1 MVFKR
6 RKSLSIGK
14 KIREGLFPEKGWSRA
29 AEYMMARIKRL
40 PDSPKSI
47 SFGVA
52 IGVFVSFSPFFGV
65 HILLAFL
72 IARSLRVNILAA
84 IIGTFMGNPVSF
96 PIIAALNFSV
106 GGLFIDIS
114 EKGVSEKSFLEQLVD
129 ISYAFSHN
137 ISMIIQ
143 GQKTDFSATL
153 EFFYGI
159 FLPYLVGGIVLG
171 LAAGIFSYV
180 ITLPMIVTY
189 RARKMRR
196 KLKKTDKF

>member
-6 RKSLSIGK
+6 RKRLPITR

-40 PDSPKSI
+40 PDSPKNI

-65 HILLAFL
+65 HVLLAFL

-84 IIGTFMGNPVSF
+84 VLGTFMGNPITF
-96 PIIAALNFSV
+96 PIIAALNFGV
-106 GGLFIDIS
+106 GELFINVNT
-114 EKGVSEKSFLEQLVD
+114 EEVSSKSFLQQLVD
-129 ISYAFSHN
+129 VSYAFSGN
-137 ISMIIQ
+137 VGMIMR
-143 GQKTDFSATL
+143 GKSTDFSTVL

-159 FLPYLVGGIVLG
+159 FLPYLVGGLILG
-171 LAAGIFSYV
+171 VAVGALSYF
-180 ITLPMIVTY
+180 IMLPMIVTY
-189 RARKMRR
+189 KARKARK
-196 KLKKTDKF
+196 KLKRNK

>member
-6 RKSLSIGK
+6 RKRLPITR

-40 PDSPKSI
+40 PDSPKNI

-65 HILLAFL
+65 HVLLAFL

-84 IIGTFMGNPVSF
+84 VLGTFMGNPITF
-96 PIIAALNFSV
+96 PIIAALNFGV
-106 GGLFIDIS
+106 GELFINVNT
-114 EKGVSEKSFLEQLVD
+114 EEVSSKSFLQQLVD
-129 ISYAFSHN
+129 VSYAFSGN
-137 ISMIIQ
+137 VGMMMRGKS
-143 GQKTDFSATL
+143 TDFSTVL

-159 FLPYLVGGIVLG
+159 FLPYLVGGLILG
-171 LAAGIFSYV
+171 VAVGALSYF
-180 ITLPMIVTY
+180 IMLPMIVTY
-189 RARKMRR
+189 KARKARK
-196 KLKKTDKF
+196 KLKRNK

>member
-6 RKSLSIGK
+6 RKRLPIAR

-40 PDSPKSI
+40 PDSPKNI

-65 HILLAFL
+65 HVLMAFL

-84 IIGTFMGNPVSF
+84 VLGTFMGNPITF
-96 PIIAALNFSV
+96 PIIAALNF
-106 GGLFIDIS
+106 GIGDLFIN
-114 EKGVSEKSFLEQLVD
+114 VSTEEVSSKSFLQQLVD
-129 ISYAFSHN
+129 VSYA
-137 ISMIIQ
+137 ISGNVGMMMR
-143 GQKTDFSATL
+143 GKSTDFSTVL

-159 FLPYLVGGIVLG
+159 FLPYLVGGLILG
-171 LAAGIFSYV
+171 VAVGVMSYF
-180 ITLPMIVTY
+180 IMLPMIVTY
-189 RARKMRR
+189 KARKARK
-196 KLKKTDKF
+196 KLKRNK

>member
-6 RKSLSIGK
+6 RKRLPITR

-40 PDSPKSI
+40 PDSPKNI

-65 HILLAFL
+65 HVLLAFL

-84 IIGTFMGNPVSF
+84 VLGTFMGNPITF
-96 PIIAALNFSV
+96 PIIAALNF
-106 GGLFIDIS
+106 GIGDLFIN
-114 EKGVSEKSFLEQLVD
+114 VSTEEVSSKSFLQQLVD
-129 ISYAFSHN
+129 VSYAFSGN
-137 ISMIIQ
+137 VGMMMRGKS
-143 GQKTDFSATL
+143 TDFSTVL

-159 FLPYLVGGIVLG
+159 FLPYLVGGLILG
-171 LAAGIFSYV
+171 VAVGVMSYF
-180 ITLPMIVTY
+180 IMLPMIVTY
-189 RARKMRR
+189 KARKARK
-196 KLKKTDKF
+196 KLKRNK

>member
-6 RKSLSIGK
+6 RKSLPMTR

-65 HILLAFL
+65 HVLLAFL

-84 IIGTFMGNPVSF
+84 VLGTFMGNPITF
-96 PIIAALNFSV
+96 PIIAALNF
-106 GGLFIDIS
+106 GIGELFIN
-114 EKGVSEKSFLEQLVD
+114 VSTEEASSKTFLQQLVD
-129 ISYAFSHN
+129 VSYAFYGNVGVMMRGES
-137 ISMIIQ
+137 
-143 GQKTDFSATL
+143 TDFSAIL

-159 FLPYLVGGIVLG
+159 FLPYLVGGFILG
-171 LAAGIFSYV
+171 VASGVVSYF
-180 ITLPMIVTY
+180 IMLPIIVTY
-189 RARKMRR
+189 KARKARK
-196 KLKKTDKF
+196 KLKRNK

>member
-6 RKSLSIGK
+6 RKRLPITR

-40 PDSPKSI
+40 PDSPKNI

-65 HILLAFL
+65 HVLLAFL

-84 IIGTFMGNPVSF
+84 VLGTFMGNPITF
-96 PIIAALNFSV
+96 PIIAALNFGV
-106 GGLFIDIS
+106 GELFINVNT
-114 EKGVSEKSFLEQLVD
+114 EEVSAKSFLQQLVD
-129 ISYAFSHN
+129 VSYAFSGN
-137 ISMIIQ
+137 VGMMMRGKS
-143 GQKTDFSATL
+143 TDFSTVL

-159 FLPYLVGGIVLG
+159 FLPYLVGGLILG
-171 LAAGIFSYV
+171 VAVGALSYF
-180 ITLPMIVTY
+180 IMLPMIVTY
-189 RARKMRR
+189 KARKARK
-196 KLKKTDKF
+196 KLKRNK